1 MIGTV
6 FSGTGRRNLHQ
17 VGDQVRFSE
26 NNIGGKREA
35 SVGSYSSVAVELCT
49 RQVWRVPE
57 LGART
62 CRGEWK
68 SNNSFCARSS
78 ISRAGQQGESR
89 GASLATDSGE
99 NRDADRRTTFRILI
113 ADDHEAVRR
122 GLRSALAGAGWRVCG
137 EAVDGRDAIQKTL
150 ELKPDLLILDV
161 SMPNVG
167 GLEAAREILKSSKQT
182 KILVFTMHESK
193 QIRDET
199 AAIGVHALAV
209 KSAPLSTLLA
219 TIDSLFED
227 TE

>member
-1 MIGTV
+1 V
-6 FSGTGRRNLHQ
+6 A
-17 VGDQVRFSE
+17 GDRVRVVE

-35 SVGSYSSVAVELCT
+35 SVGSYSSVAAEFCA
-49 RQVWRVPE
+49 RQFWRVPE
-57 LGART
+57 LGSST
-62 CRGEWK
+62 CRGEWN
-68 SNNSFCARSS
+68 SNTRFYVRSS
-78 ISRAGQQGESR
+78 ISGAGRESASR
-89 GASLATDSGE
+89 GGSLATDSGE
-99 NRDADRRTTFRILI
+99 NRDADRRTAFRILI

-137 EAVDGRDAIQKTL
+137 EAVDGRDAIEKTL
-150 ELKPDLLILDV
+150 ELKPDLVILDV

-182 KILVFTMHESK
+182 RILVFTMHESK

-219 TIDSLFED
+219 TIDSLFQGAE
-227 TE
+227 